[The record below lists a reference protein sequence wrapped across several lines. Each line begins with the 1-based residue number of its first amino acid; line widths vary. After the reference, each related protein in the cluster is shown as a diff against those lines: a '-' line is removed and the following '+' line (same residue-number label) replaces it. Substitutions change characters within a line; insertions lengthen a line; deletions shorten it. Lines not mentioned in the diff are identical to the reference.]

1 MRKYAEVVRD
11 GTDRCDRRGGS
22 PRRAEL
28 EIQTGEFS
36 LRQAVDYM
44 IAEVPYM
51 DPYLARYDLEI
62 YLRRP
67 VYGMNYMIGKLQV
80 EQLLSD
86 RAHQL
91 RDTSSLGQFHD
102 DLLALG
108 WIPVSLARWEMT
120 GLDDEVK
127 QLW

>member
-1 MRKYAEVVRD
+1 ME
-11 GTDRCDRRGGS
+11 
-22 PRRAEL
+22 
-28 EIQTGEFS
+28 
-36 LRQAVDYM
+36 
-44 IAEVPYM
+44 
-51 DPYLARYDLEI
+51 PYLAHYDLEI

-67 VYGMNYMIGKLQV
+67 AYGMNYIMGKLQI

-86 RAHQL
+86 RAHMQGEAFN
-91 RDTSSLGQFHD
+91 LGRFHD

-120 GLDDEVK
+120 GRDDEVK

>member
-1 MRKYAEVVRD
+1 M
-11 GTDRCDRRGGS
+11 
-22 PRRAEL
+22 
-28 EIQTGEFS
+28 QTGEFS
-36 LRQAVDYM
+36 LQQAVDYM

-51 DPYLARYDLEI
+51 EPYLARYDLEI

-67 VYGMNYMIGKLQV
+67 AYGMNYIIGKLQV

-91 RDTSSLGQFHD
+91 GDAFGLGQFHD